1 MRWKLRKYPR
11 SFNCHLSYKKI
22 CLINFGEIQNCCFWH
37 ILHSCV
43 CKIWWFFPNGERKK
57 KPVLVPIVK
66 IIHRLECAWY
76 TFLDHPKTLVFRV
89 IKTKIIFKYLRAR
102 STFTYSS
109 GTGVT
114 WPGHTMQSFWKDQ
127 YFTTSRRRWNAS
139 LSKQLYYGPC

>member
-1 MRWKLRKYPR
+1 MLRLFVEPTWLLDGVSSFLRGEFSLFQGKLRKHPR
-11 SFNCHLSYKKI
+11 SFNWHLNYKKI

-43 CKIWWFFPNGERKK
+43 CKIWFFPNSERKK

-89 IKTKIIFKYLRAR
+89 IKTKIIFNYLHAGPICTCF
-102 STFTYSS
+102 S
-109 GTGVT
+109 VT
-114 WPGHTMQSFWKDQ
+114 
-127 YFTTSRRRWNAS
+127 
-139 LSKQLYYGPC
+139 